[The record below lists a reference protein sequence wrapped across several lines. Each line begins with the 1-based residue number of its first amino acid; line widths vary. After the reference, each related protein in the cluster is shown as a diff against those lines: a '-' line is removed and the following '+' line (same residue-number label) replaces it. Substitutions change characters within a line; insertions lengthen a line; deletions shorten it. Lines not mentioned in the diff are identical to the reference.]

1 MELSVQDSALLLSVS
16 EKTIYR
22 WIKQGKLPAYRV
34 NEQYRFNRAELLE
47 WATSQRVKVSADI
60 FNEPHN
66 GAPPARLIDSLR
78 AGGVHYRVGG
88 KDKAEVL
95 RSVVELMPLPDMV
108 DRQFLLQ
115 VLLARESLGSTAVG
129 KGIALPHVRNPVV
142 MHVER
147 PMITLCFLEKPV
159 EFGALDG
166 QPVHTL
172 FTMLSPTVRAHL
184 HMLACLSF
192 ALQQPAFS
200 EAIVGQGS
208 REEIFAACEKVER
221 NIPQAAPSA

>member
-1 MELSVQDSALLLSVS
+1 MDLSVQDSARLLSVS

-22 WIKQGKLPAYRV
+22 WVKQGKLPAYRV

-47 WATSQRVKVSADI
+47 WATSQRVNVSVEI
-60 FNEPHN
+60 FNEPLS
-66 GAPPARLIDSLR
+66 GSAPTGLVDSLR

-88 KDKAEVL
+88 RDKAGVL
-95 RSVVELMPLPDMV
+95 HSAVDLMPLPEKV

-142 MHVER
+142 MHIAR
-147 PMITLCFLEKPV
+147 PMVTLCFLEKPI

-166 QPVHTL
+166 QLVHTL

-200 EAIVGQGS
+200 EVIIRQGS
-208 REEIFAACEKVER
+208 REEIFAACEAIDHSIHKAEEGE
-221 NIPQAAPSA
+221 